1 VKVIEFPTA
10 DRPIT
15 DSDVDNLDVDNLHA
29 EAFRDLESR
38 LCDCVSMARIAVEK
52 MPSNAHGDV
61 LFAVCHSLEM
71 LMKLQKDY
79 YLAYDEKKLDGLHSS
94 SV

>member
-1 VKVIEFPTA
+1 MKVIEFPTA

-15 DSDVDNLDVDNLHA
+15 DSDVDDLHA
-29 EAFRDLESR
+29 EAFSDLESR

-52 MPSNAHGDV
+52 MPSDANGDV

-79 YLAYDEKKLDGLHSS
+79 YLAYDEKKLGGLHTSS
-94 SV
+94 I